1 MKKPAFKSYNQGQ
14 VTLFPTSLDEK
25 IPQSSPVR
33 LINQIVDN
41 LDITKVIDTYKGG
54 GTSAYHPRMMLKV
67 VLFSYLNNMYSCRKI
82 EQALQDRV
90 SFMWLSGNQ
99 TPDHNTINRFRSSHL
114 KDTIHEIFTQVVVM
128 LVDMGYLSLEVIYV
142 DGTKLESRANRYTF
156 VWRKTVEK
164 NKAKLEAKIRKVLE
178 LVEQGIA
185 QDNQPED
192 EPPTPIDSE
201 ELKRRIAQINRENR
215 SKEEQ
220 KAIKTLENKQLPKL
234 EEYEKHLE
242 ILGNRNSYSKTDHN
256 ATFMHMKEDHMMNG
270 QLKPA
275 YNVQVGTENQFF
287 THYNFYPNPTDTLT
301 YIPFM
306 NGFHERYSFFPKKA
320 VADSGYGSEENYE
333 FMEINDIEPFVKYNY
348 FHKEQKKS
356 FKNNGFLAQNL
367 YYNSKEDYF
376 VCPMGQHMEKTGA
389 ITRKTD
395 SGYISNI
402 SIYEAKNCLDCPL
415 RCLCHNSKTNRRI
428 EVNHNL
434 NRHKERAKELLTSQ
448 EGLLH
453 RSRRPIEPEA
463 VFGQTK
469 SNKQYNRF
477 RHFNKD
483 KVMMDFAIFAIAF
496 NLGKMHRKS
505 EGIVKN
511 TDKYDHKSQ
520 ISNTPFGHLTIIIFY
535 RENNLCLD
543 SFYLQNKAPAA

>member
-14 VTLFPTSLDEK
+14 ITLFPTSLDEK
-25 IPQSSPVR
+25 IPQNSPVR

-164 NKAKLEAKIRKVLE
+164 NKAKLEAKIHKVLE

-201 ELKRRIAQINRENR
+201 ELKRRIAQINREGR
-215 SKEEQ
+215 SKDEQ
-220 KAIKTLENKQLPKL
+220 KAIKTLEDKHLLKL
-234 EEYEKHLE
+234 EEYEKHLK
-242 ILGNRNSYSKTDHN
+242 ILGKRNSYSKTDPD

-275 YNVQVGTENQFF
+275 YNVQIGTENQFF

-306 NGFHERYSFFPKKA
+306 NGFHERYGFFPKKG

-356 FKNNGFLAQNL
+356 FKNNGFHAQNL

-389 ITRKTD
+389 TTRKTENV
-395 SGYISNI
+395 YISNI

-477 RHFNKD
+477 RHFDKD
-483 KVMMDFAIFAIAF
+483 KVIMDFAIFAIAF
-496 NLGKMHRKS
+496 NLLKMHRKA

-511 TDKYDHKSQ
+511 TDKCRQKSQ
-520 ISNTPFGHLTIIIFY
+520 ISNTQLGYLTIIIFY
-535 RENNLCLD
+535 REKNLRSN
-543 SFYLQNKAPAA
+543 SFYLQNSLLAA